1 MSRRGFWIAA
11 LIALTGLAWAAA
23 AQEDKLREEYR
34 AFGVAMGPGAAGVL
48 DIVIT
53 RWTTEEERK
62 LLIDTLVQND
72 QEETVK
78 LLRKQPET
86 GFVRSQSGVG
96 RYPSVRL
103 HYAYQFQ
110 LEGKRRVV
118 LVTDR
123 PIGMG
128 EAMRNPR
135 STEYD
140 ISAVIMEFYQEDG
153 KDKGEGTL
161 LVGVKLAFDKEKN
174 QLEVESLGSQP
185 VRLTNIKREK

>member
-1 MSRRGFWIAA
+1 MQSRGREKMSGRGFWIAA
-11 LIALTGLAWAAA
+11 LIALTALSSPAA

-53 RWTTEEERK
+53 RWSTEEERK

-103 HYAYQFQ
+103 HYAYQRQ
-110 LEGKRRVV
+110 LEGKRRGG

-123 PIGMG
+123 PVGMG
-128 EAMRNPR
+128 E
-135 STEYD
+135 
-140 ISAVIMEFYQEDG
+140 
-153 KDKGEGTL
+153 
-161 LVGVKLAFDKEKN
+161 
-174 QLEVESLGSQP
+174 
-185 VRLTNIKREK
+185 

>member
-1 MSRRGFWIAA
+1 M
-11 LIALTGLAWAAA
+11 
-23 AQEDKLREEYR
+23 
-34 AFGVAMGPGAAGVL
+34 
-48 DIVIT
+48 
-53 RWTTEEERK
+53 
-62 LLIDTLVQND
+62 
-72 QEETVK
+72 
-78 LLRKQPET
+78 
-86 GFVRSQSGVG
+86 
-96 RYPSVRL
+96 
-103 HYAYQFQ
+103 
-110 LEGKRRVV
+110 V

-161 LVGVKLAFDKEKN
+161 LVGAKLAFDKEANK
-174 QLEVESLGSQP
+174 LEVESLGSQP

>member
-11 LIALTGLAWAAA
+11 LIALTALGSAA
-23 AQEDKLREEYR
+23 AQEDELREEYR

-53 RWTTEEERK
+53 RWSTEEERK
-62 LLIDTLVQND
+62 LLIDALVQKGT
-72 QEETVK
+72 EEAVK
-78 LLRKQPET
+78 LLRDQKET
-86 GFVRSQSGVG
+86 GFVRTQSGVG

-123 PIGMG
+123 PIGMA

-161 LVGVKLAFDKEKN
+161 LVGAKLAFDKDQNK
-174 QLEVESLGSQP
+174 LEVESLGSQP